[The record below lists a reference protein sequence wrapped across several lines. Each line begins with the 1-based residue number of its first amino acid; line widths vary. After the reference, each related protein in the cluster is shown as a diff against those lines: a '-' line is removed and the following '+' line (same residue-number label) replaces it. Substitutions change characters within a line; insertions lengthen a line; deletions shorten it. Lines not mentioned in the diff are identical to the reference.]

1 MNLYIPIESFRNE
14 QNVQSIKGKAIGLP
28 DDFLALKEGS
38 KGGGVIQV
46 RCHFIITN
54 HHHSNLSIGSHFDQT
69 LMNSLRKIQLKISKN
84 ARPST
89 TDISIGMYFGYNV
102 GSSCTGNK
110 TS

>member
-46 RCHFIITN
+46 GF
-54 HHHSNLSIGSHFDQT
+54 S
-69 LMNSLRKIQLKISKN
+69 
-84 ARPST
+84 
-89 TDISIGMYFGYNV
+89 ISIIMKRFQWC
-102 GSSCTGNK
+102 SSLSNYPN
-110 TS
+110 